1 MKEKHIKKEHNVSL
15 LLYHFVCPAKYRKK
29 IFTVEVEESL
39 IEVCKDIEEA
49 YEIRFEEIGV
59 DRDHVHFL
67 VQWVPMMSPKF
78 MIQRIKSVV
87 AREMLRRHPTIK
99 KILWWWKF
107 WTRWYYVNTVGL
119 YGNFEMIKN
128 YVQNQWYG
136 YKTLYHKGYWMT
148 SLFDWQV
155 F

>member
-1 MKEKHIKKEHNVSL
+1 MMKEKHIKKEHNVSL

-67 VQWVPMMSPKF
+67 VQ
-78 MIQRIKSVV
+78 
-87 AREMLRRHPTIK
+87 
-99 KILWWWKF
+99 
-107 WTRWYYVNTVGL
+107 
-119 YGNFEMIKN
+119 
-128 YVQNQWYG
+128 
-136 YKTLYHKGYWMT
+136 
-148 SLFDWQV
+148 
-155 F
+155 